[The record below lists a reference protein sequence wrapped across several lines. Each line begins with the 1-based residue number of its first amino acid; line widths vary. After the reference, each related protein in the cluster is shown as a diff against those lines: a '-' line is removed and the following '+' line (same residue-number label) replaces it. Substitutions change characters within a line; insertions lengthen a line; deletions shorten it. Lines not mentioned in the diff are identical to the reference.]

1 MVLRGGG
8 PFGRPGQCGGPGA
21 PGLARRH
28 RGLGGPA
35 GFVSEGTGAR
45 VEGHPRDTE
54 PARSCCRS
62 PCPPSLAFTPHA
74 PRGGSGRRQ
83 RGEGSDTG
91 ARGCWDEPPPPPCP
105 LPRPSTPPLM
115 GHACPGLHLEGFVP
129 GGWSQRA
136 HTAKELEPSAYA
148 PRGAHVWAV
157 GVCASKATPTNTQ
170 CPAGKPTASPL
181 TGGGSGRRLIET
193 GGAACSLPA
202 SPDLEVRGMVWPLGT
217 GASGQ
222 ANCSRLGC

>member
-1 MVLRGGG
+1 MSARGLELGLRGT
-8 PFGRPGQCGGPGA
+8 PGIQSQQGA
-21 PGLARRH
+21 A
-28 RGLGGPA
+28 A
-35 GFVSEGTGAR
+35 GAR
-45 VEGHPRDTE
+45 VPQAW
-54 PARSCCRS
+54 PS
-62 PCPPSLAFTPHA
+62 PHTPLGVGQA
-74 PRGGSGRRQ
+74 GGSGAKALTVG
-83 RGEGSDTG
+83 RG
-91 ARGCWDEPPPPPCP
+91 GCWDEPPSPPCP
-105 LPRPSTPPLM
+105 LPRPSTPPLL

-193 GGAACSLPA
+193 GGLWPEADRNWGAACSLPS
-202 SPDLEVRGMVWPLGT
+202 SPDLEVR
-217 GASGQ
+217 A
-222 ANCSRLGC
+222 

>member
-1 MVLRGGG
+1 MRRAWGSGARAGDIGGW
-8 PFGRPGQCGGPGA
+8 GGS
-21 PGLARRH
+21 
-28 RGLGGPA
+28 A

-62 PCPPSLAFTPHA
+62 PCPPSLAFTHTPLGVGQA
-74 PRGGSGRRQ
+74 GGSGAKALTVGR
-83 RGEGSDTG
+83 
-91 ARGCWDEPPPPPCP
+91 RGCWDEPPSPPCP

-148 PRGAHVWAV
+148 PWGAHVWAV

-193 GGAACSLPA
+193 GGLWPEADRNWGAACSLPS
-202 SPDLEVRGMVWPLGT
+202 SPDLEVR
-217 GASGQ
+217 A
-222 ANCSRLGC
+222 

>member
-1 MVLRGGG
+1 MLVCWGS
-8 PFGRPGQCGGPGA
+8 
-21 PGLARRH
+21 ARRGAL
-28 RGLGGPA
+28 REARPVRRAWGSGARAGDIGGWGSSA

-83 RGEGSDTG
+83 RGEGSDSG
-91 ARGCWDEPPPPPCP
+91 ARGLLGRATLPTLSPPTAVHAAPHG
-105 LPRPSTPPLM
+105 PRR
-115 GHACPGLHLEGFVP
+115 PGLHLEGFVP

-181 TGGGSGRRLIET
+181 TGGGSGWRLIET
-193 GGAACSLPA
+193 GGLWPEADRNWGAACSLPS
-202 SPDLEVRGMVWPLGT
+202 SPDLEVR
-217 GASGQ
+217 A
-222 ANCSRLGC
+222 